1 MGLPYSRSGLSSGQ
15 SARRA
20 GITAVISNS
29 DTSNPPRPDPAAALQ
44 KRFTTKRQ
52 SHIEIGHAPHQPI
65 FLDILAAQ
73 ELPSLTAT
81 VPSGGG
87 ESVDSGSREAPVT
100 SCRVFLGVAL
110 AVSLASASSAQ
121 TLPPPQADPQPTF
134 RLQVWGYIVA
144 DFSTRVRNYF
154 DLRTKLEEGLPP
166 LRVTDDVAE
175 IRRARR
181 ARAKAIQAARHD
193 AREGDIFS
201 PSISLEFKQV
211 LALEMNAKTWA
222 VIMDDNPGE
231 FSHEINGIYPD
242 GQPFSTVPG
251 TILAALPTLPDGVE
265 YRFLGRHLILLDV
278 RAGVILDRIPYAIQC
293 TDCDED
299 SPLHKKRHPRDC

>member
-1 MGLPYSRSGLSSGQ
+1 M
-15 SARRA
+15 
-20 GITAVISNS
+20 
-29 DTSNPPRPDPAAALQ
+29 
-44 KRFTTKRQ
+44 
-52 SHIEIGHAPHQPI
+52 
-65 FLDILAAQ
+65 
-73 ELPSLTAT
+73 
-81 VPSGGG
+81 
-87 ESVDSGSREAPVT
+87 T

-110 AVSLASASSAQ
+110 AVLLASASSAQ

-144 DFSTRVRNYF
+144 DFSTRVQNYF

-242 GQPFSTVPG
+242 GKPFSTVPG
-251 TILAALPTLPDGVE
+251 TILGALPTLPDGVE

-293 TDCDED
+293 VDCDED
-299 SPLHKKRHPRDC
+299 LPLHKKRHQRD